1 MDIDIW
7 ARWNRDIAGILEHI
21 DAVDMVSRLDSA
33 IRLVVPF
40 DLSVAFAYP
49 ADRGPVLLFDGLQNV
64 SPSGALDA
72 YLRGTYLL
80 DPFYLACSNQILPGL
95 YRMATL
101 APDRFFDS
109 DYFLTPA
116 VHPCI
121 SMESG
126 SLAEEIGFFVKLKSG
141 FMATYS
147 LMRSNGSAAFSEDEF
162 TRLTTIEPMVRF
174 ALSRH
179 WRFITG
185 DVETPR
191 RRVWSIHGEAM
202 EEAFERFA
210 ADRLTT
216 RQRLIVQ
223 LILRGHSNRSISL
236 RLGIT
241 EGTAKIHRKAIY
253 DRLDVS
259 SQSELFGMF
268 IDFLIV
274 PSHTKDH

>member
-1 MDIDIW
+1 MDIDTW
-7 ARWNRDIAGILEHI
+7 TRWNRDLAAVLEQI
-21 DAVDMVSRLDSA
+21 DRPDVLCRLDEA
-33 IRLVVPF
+33 IRLVARF
-40 DLSVAFAYP
+40 DISVGFAYP
-49 ADRGPVLLFDGLQNV
+49 EDREPILLYDGLKNTAPT
-64 SPSGALDA
+64 SALDA

-95 YRMATL
+95 YRMAAL
-101 APDRFFDS
+101 APDNFFNS
-109 DYFLTPA
+109 DYYLSPA

-126 SLAEEIGFFVKLKSG
+126 SLDEEIGFFVPLPAG

-147 LMRSNGSAAFSEDEF
+147 LMRSNGSAAFSDEEF
-162 TRLTTIEPMVRF
+162 ARLTAIEPMVRF

-179 WRFITG
+179 WRFVSKNP
-185 DVETPR
+185 DARSR
-191 RRVWSIHGEAM
+191 RTWSIHGEAM

-210 ADRLTT
+210 ADRLTP

-223 LILRGHSNRSISL
+223 LILRGHSNLSISL

-253 DRLDVS
+253 DRLEIS

-268 IDFLIV
+268 IDFLV
-274 PSHTKDH
+274 TPRGA

>member
-1 MDIDIW
+1 MDLQTW
-7 ARWNRDIAGILEHI
+7 ARWNRDMAGILDQI
-21 DAVDMVSRLDSA
+21 DADDVVSRLDAA
-33 IRLVVPF
+33 IRAVVHY
-40 DLSVAFAYP
+40 DISVAFAYP
-49 ADRGPVLLFDGLQNV
+49 DGREPILLFDGLKNV
-64 SPSGALDA
+64 APSSALEA

-101 APDRFFDS
+101 APDAFFDS
-109 DYFLTPA
+109 EYFLTPA

-126 SLAEEIGFFVKLKSG
+126 SLAEEIGFFIPLKTG
-141 FMATYS
+141 LMATYS
-147 LMRSNGSAAFSEDEF
+147 LMRSHGGVAFSDEEF
-162 TRLTTIEPMVRF
+162 DQLCTIEPMVRL

-179 WRFITG
+179 WRF
-185 DVETPR
+185 VSQTPEPPAR
-191 RRVWSIHGEAM
+191 QVWSIHGEAM

-223 LILRGHSNRSISL
+223 LILRGHSNLSISL

-253 DRLDVS
+253 DRLNIS
-259 SQSELFGMF
+259 SQSELFNMF
-268 IDFLIV
+268 INFLTAV
-274 PSHTKDH
+274 R

>member
-1 MDIDIW
+1 MSMDMETW
-7 ARWNRDIAGILEHI
+7 AGWNRDIASILEQI
-21 DAVDMVSRLDSA
+21 DADDVVSRLDTA
-33 IRLVVPF
+33 IRLVVPY
-40 DLSVAFAYP
+40 DISVAFAYP
-49 ADRGPVLLFDGLQNV
+49 DGREPILLFDGLKNV
-64 SPSGALDA
+64 APSSALDA

-101 APDRFFDS
+101 APDKFFDS

-126 SLAEEIGFFVKLKSG
+126 SLSEEIGFFIPLKAG

-147 LMRSNGSAAFSEDEF
+147 LMRSNGSPAFSEDEF
-162 TRLTTIEPMVRF
+162 TRLTAIEPMVRL
-174 ALSRH
+174 ALSQH
-179 WRFITG
+179 WRFITRN
-185 DVETPR
+185 VETPS

-223 LILRGHSNRSISL
+223 LILRGHSNHSISL

-241 EGTAKIHRKAIY
+241 EGTAKSHRKAIY
-253 DRLDVS
+253 DRLDIS
-259 SQSELFGMF
+259 SQSELSSMF
-268 IDFLIV
+268 IDFLVV
-274 PSHTKDH
+274 PP

>member
-1 MDIDIW
+1 MELEDW
-7 ARWNRDIAGILEHI
+7 ARWNRDIADILEHI
-21 DAVDMVSRLDSA
+21 DADDVLGRLDSA
-33 IRLVVPF
+33 IRLVVPY
-40 DLSVAFAYP
+40 DISVAFAYP
-49 ADRGPVLLFDGLQNV
+49 VDRAPVLLFDGLKNV
-64 SPSGALDA
+64 APRSALDA
-72 YLRGTYLL
+72 YLRGTYVL

-101 APDRFFDS
+101 APDKFFDS
-109 DYFLTPA
+109 EYFLTPA

-126 SLAEEIGFFVKLKSG
+126 SLAEEIGFFIPLKAG

-147 LMRSNGSAAFSEDEF
+147 LMRSHGGAVFSGDEF
-162 TRLTTIEPMVRF
+162 ARLNTIEPMVRL
-174 ALSRH
+174 ALSQH
-179 WRFITG
+179 WRFVTG
-185 DVETPR
+185 DPETPS

-223 LILRGHSNRSISL
+223 LILRGHSNLSISL

-253 DRLDVS
+253 DRLDIS
-259 SQSELFGMF
+259 SQSELFSMF
-268 IDFLIV
+268 IDFLIA
-274 PSHTKDH
+274 PR